1 MTLPFFYFFFNF
13 FFLFGSVY
21 RTETMHRLLCNI
33 PNHFAFKFGRY
44 LFLAIVWSN
53 ILMWMLTIVIYIQLT
68 IAAPENVLNFF

>member
-1 MTLPFFYFFFNF
+1 
-13 FFLFGSVY
+13 
-21 RTETMHRLLCNI
+21 MHRLLCNI

-68 IAAPENVLNFF
+68 IAAPENVLNFFS